1 MISVRSCQVVL
12 IPCHRATI
20 CPITTRPSI
29 DMLSGRII
37 HLRDDDRFEAVD
49 PDSIVVTALSAH
61 APTHPPHQVLPSVG
75 LPTQDPEEGEI

>member
-1 MISVRSCQVVL
+1 
-12 IPCHRATI
+12 
-20 CPITTRPSI
+20 
-29 DMLSGRII
+29 MLSGRII